1 MLLYLCLAA
10 IASFRLRPRIAVLAV
25 LVLYCHVTGEYY
37 MWTFLLGALVC
48 QIVSWR
54 ISYLQ
59 WSNGVP
65 PERPGLRSNAAS
77 YIVFGLG
84 LYTLAFPSGWWEQAP
99 FYEIPRLFMPMHWM
113 VPAWFWYGI
122 GAALISIT
130 AALNANVQYIF
141 SCKVARFLGRI
152 SYALYLVHGIVIRCL
167 GIQLVPLAFAIT
179 GKQGVFN
186 QELGFL
192 LAYTIQVPVTLLA
205 AIVFTKMFDDT
216 AITLS
221 KWLERQLE

>member
-1 MLLYLCLAA
+1 
-10 IASFRLRPRIAVLAV
+10 
-25 LVLYCHVTGEYY
+25 
-37 MWTFLLGALVC
+37 MWTFVFGALVC

-59 WSNGVP
+59 WSDGVP
-65 PERPGLRSNAAS
+65 PYRRGLRSNMAS
-77 YIVFGLG
+77 YIVFGFG
-84 LYTLAFPSGWWEQAP
+84 LYTLAFPSGFWEQAP
-99 FYEIPRLFMPMHWM
+99 FYEIPRLFMPMHWE
-113 VPAWFWYGI
+113 VPAWFWHGI
-122 GAALISIT
+122 GAALIAMT

-141 SCKVARFLGRI
+141 SCKVARFLGRV

-167 GIQLVPLAFAIT
+167 GIRLVPLAFAIT
-179 GKQGVFN
+179 GTQGVFN

-192 LAYTIQVPVTLLA
+192 LAYTIQVPVTLLT

-221 KWLERQLE
+221 KWLEKRLE